1 MTLAGTPPCTYEL
14 ECIETLL
21 SDIKSQN
28 TLFGQ
33 VLNYKLCINNNN
45 IFYKINISAS
55 CSILAVQLSLWG
67 EVIVFFPCSSS
78 LS

>member
-1 MTLAGTPPCTYEL
+1 MTPAGTPPRTYEL
-14 ECIETLL
+14 ECVETFL
-21 SDIKSQN
+21 SDIKSEN

-55 CSILAVQLSLWG
+55 CSILAVQLFLWG